1 VVPDKDARR
10 RIGSASDEHAYVVLC
25 TRLPDARPGM
35 YLRQTTE
42 RTRPSPCDAPYFSR
56 TEEERQVEPEKTP
69 RERAEDLIRLLM
81 PDWRPTARQG
91 LWAIRTVLAIV
102 VVLGILTLVGQPLPC
117 AVSMRS
123 PSDRPKLR
131 RPAGRSVS
139 MQPAVTR
146 SISRV
151 GSGSRTTA
159 GEARDGL

>member
-1 VVPDKDARR
+1 MPHTSPERR
-10 RIGSASDEHAYVVLC
+10 RNV
-25 TRLPDARPGM
+25 
-35 YLRQTTE
+35 
-42 RTRPSPCDAPYFSR
+42 
-56 TEEERQVEPEKTP
+56 QVEPEKTP